1 MCYFYIVKFLKH
13 SLIILLSTLVFITS
27 SGLTVNLHY
36 CAGKLANVSLQNNH
50 ANCMMSKITKQVD
63 SKGRDKG
70 IDKKDFCCQNHKV
83 LAKADNKTTITKA
96 KNDNAFTTTFTFVST
111 YFTSLFSFSSENSD
125 EENPKEISIF
135 PLLKEG
141 LYILLQNFRN

>member
-1 MCYFYIVKFLKH
+1 MCYFYFVKFLKH

-50 ANCMMSKITKQVD
+50 AECMMSKTTNHVNPKEC
-63 SKGRDKG
+63 DKNIG
-70 IDKKDFCCQNHKV
+70 KKDFCCQNHKV
-83 LAKADNKTTITKA
+83 LAKTDNKTTITKA
-96 KNDNAFTTTFTFVST
+96 KNDSAFNKTFTFVST

-125 EENPKEISIF
+125 EENTKEISIF